1 MPAYVI
7 ADIEVTDPAGY
18 EAYRRRVPTTIE
30 QYGGRYLTR
39 GGTVE
44 PVEGDWRPR
53 RLVILEFPSL
63 AQARRWYDSDEYREP
78 RAIRLRCSRGSIVF
92 VEGL

>member
-18 EAYRRRVPTTIE
+18 ETYRQGVPATI
-30 QYGGRYLTR
+30 QRYGGRYLAR

-44 PVEGDWRPR
+44 VVEGDWRPR

-63 AQARRWYDSDEYREP
+63 AEARRWYGSDEYRELK
-78 RAIRLRCSRGSIVF
+78 AIRQRCSRGRVLLA
-92 VEGL
+92 EGL